1 MSLRSRRV
9 TVGVL
14 AAVDL
19 VALLYSGDAV
29 FLWILF
35 FIGILLL
42 AGLAQ
47 AAYTLRAFALK
58 LELPEGR
65 VLSGDSVSIALG
77 IKVDTIF
84 PPAHL
89 AINFETADPRVDA
102 TTVYISPIPA
112 QMTAAEVSFVCP
124 FRGEYEIGVKA
135 VEATDLF
142 GLVRLRREGDKLSG
156 ATSRIAVY
164 PRTYS
169 LHGRMLDLRMN
180 EGAEDG
186 ARADAE
192 EVSSI
197 ADLRSWHEGDSL
209 KRVHWKLSA
218 RLGELIVKEFDG
230 SFDAKNMVFVDA
242 TALPAPEQETPTKN
256 RKRRTETESALKIA
270 ELETE
275 ERMTSLAASFCELF
289 CVRGRRVRLISYG
302 ETRGEADSA
311 DGGFSALH
319 LSLAR
324 LKFGGDL
331 DAAKALELEC
341 ATHGAPDSL
350 VFVTSNL
357 SGSLVKALCALGTR
371 GARVT
376 VAACGEEPVGARD
389 ELTRHGVRLAMANE
403 LIDADERSQ
412 SGEGGDGR

>member
-9 TVGVL
+9 TIGVL

-19 VALLYSGDAV
+19 VALFYSGDAV

-47 AAYTLRAFALK
+47 AVFTLNAFLLK

-65 VLSGDSVSIALG
+65 VMSGDSVSIALNV
-77 IKVDTIF
+77 KVDTIF

-89 AINFETADPRVDA
+89 AIEFETADLRRG
-102 TTVYISPIPA
+102 TETVYLSPIPA
-112 QMTAAEVSFVCP
+112 RMTTAEVSFACP

-142 GLVRLRREGDKLSG
+142 GLVRMRREGEKLKG
-156 ATSRIAVY
+156 ASSRIAVY
-164 PRTYS
+164 PRTYP

-197 ADLRSWHEGDSL
+197 ADLRSWREGDSL

-242 TALPAPEQETPTKN
+242 TALPRPEPETNVKK
-256 RKRRTETESALKIA
+256 KRRQALAEEQDIA

-289 CVRGRRVRLISYG
+289 CARGRRVRLVSYG
-302 ETRGEADSA
+302 ETRSEADSA
-311 DGGFSALH
+311 DGGFAALH

-331 DAAKALELEC
+331 DAAKALEFEC

-357 SGSLVKALCALGTR
+357 DGSLVKALCALGTR

-376 VAACGEEPVGARD
+376 VAACGEEPVGVRD
-389 ELTRHGVRLAMANE
+389 ELTRHGVRLSMSSE
-403 LIDADERSQ
+403 LIGDEPEEN
-412 SGEGGDGR
+412 GEGGGER

>member
-1 MSLRSRRV
+1 MSLRKRRV

-14 AAVDL
+14 AAADL

-29 FLWILF
+29 FLWVLF

-47 AAYTLRAFALK
+47 AAYTLRAFTLK

-65 VLSGDSVSIALG
+65 VLSGDSVSIALN
-77 IKVDTIF
+77 IKVDTIV

-89 AINFETADPRVDA
+89 AVAFETADPRVDA
-102 TTVYISPIPA
+102 TAVYVSPIPA
-112 QMTAAEVSFVCP
+112 KNTSAEVRFDCP

-142 GLVRLRREGDKLSG
+142 GLVRLRRSGDKLSG
-156 ATSRIAVY
+156 TSSRIAVY
-164 PRTYS
+164 PRTYP

-192 EVSSI
+192 EISSI
-197 ADLRSWHEGDSL
+197 ADLRSWREGDSL

-242 TALPAPEQETPTKN
+242 TLPDAPTQEISTKKG
-256 RKRRTETESALKIA
+256 KRRAEEESAQHIA
-270 ELETE
+270 ELEGE

-289 CVRGRRVRLISYG
+289 CARGRRVRLVGYG
-302 ETRGEADSA
+302 ETRTEADSA

-319 LSLAR
+319 LLLAR

-331 DAAKALELEC
+331 DASKALELEC

-357 SGSLVKALCALGTR
+357 SGSLVRALSALGTR

-376 VAACGEEPVGARD
+376 VAACGDEPVGARD
-389 ELTRHGVRLAMANE
+389 ELTRHGVRLSMWDE
-403 LIDADERSQ
+403 LIGADEQ
-412 SGEGGDGR
+412 SEGGDER

>member
-1 MSLRSRRV
+1 M
-9 TVGVL
+9 GVL

-35 FIGILLL
+35 FIGMLLL

-58 LELPEGR
+58 LALPEGR
-65 VLSGDSVSIALG
+65 VMSGDEVSIALTV
-77 IKVDTIF
+77 KVDTIF

-89 AINFETADPRVDA
+89 AVTFETADPRGGA
-102 TTVYISPIPA
+102 AAVYVSPVPA
-112 QMTAAEVSFVCP
+112 RDTAAEVSFDCP

-142 GLVRLRREGDKLSG
+142 GLVRLRREGDKLVG
-156 ATSRIAVY
+156 ATSRLAVY
-164 PRTYS
+164 PRTYP

-192 EVSSI
+192 EISSI
-197 ADLRSWHEGDSL
+197 ADLRSWREGDSL

-242 TALPAPEQETPTKN
+242 TSTDAPEREISAKKG
-256 RKRRTETESALKIA
+256 KRRAEEESAHRIA
-270 ELETE
+270 ELEGE

-289 CVRGRRVRLISYG
+289 CARGRRVWLVSYG
-302 ETRGEADSA
+302 ETRSEADSA
-311 DGGFSALH
+311 DGGFSSLH
-319 LSLAR
+319 LALAR
-324 LKFGGDL
+324 LKFGGGL
-331 DAAKALELEC
+331 DASKALELEC

-357 SGSLVKALCALGTR
+357 SGALVKALCALGTR

-389 ELTRHGVRLAMANE
+389 ELTRHGVRLAMADE
-403 LIDADERSQ
+403 LIGADERS
-412 SGEGGDGR
+412 EGGDER

>member
-1 MSLRSRRV
+1 M
-9 TVGVL
+9 GVL

-47 AAYTLRAFALK
+47 AVFTLNAFLLK

-65 VLSGDSVSIALG
+65 VMSGDSVSIALNV
-77 IKVDTIF
+77 KVDTIF

-89 AINFETADPRVDA
+89 AIEFETADLRRG
-102 TTVYISPIPA
+102 TETVYLSPIPA
-112 QMTAAEVSFVCP
+112 RTTTTEVSFACP

-142 GLVRLRREGDKLSG
+142 GLVRMRREGDKLKG
-156 ATSRIAVY
+156 ASSRIAVY
-164 PRTYS
+164 PRTYP

-186 ARADAE
+186 ERADAE

-197 ADLRSWHEGDSL
+197 ADLRSWREGDSL

-242 TALPAPEQETPTKN
+242 TALPRPEPEANSK
-256 RKRRTETESALKIA
+256 RKRRQAVAEEHDIA

-275 ERMTSLAASFCELF
+275 ELMTSLAASFCELF
-289 CVRGRRVRLISYG
+289 CARGRRVRLVSYG
-302 ETRGEADSA
+302 ETGSETDSA
-311 DGGFSALH
+311 DGGFAALH

-331 DAAKALELEC
+331 DAAKALEFEC

-357 SGSLVKALCALGTR
+357 SGSLVQALCALGTR

-376 VAACGEEPVGARD
+376 VAACGEEPTGVRD
-389 ELTRHGVRLAMANE
+389 ELTRHGVRLSMSSE
-403 LIDADERSQ
+403 LIGDEPEEN
-412 SGEGGDGR
+412 GEGGGER

>member
-19 VALLYSGDAV
+19 IALLYSGDAV
-29 FLWILF
+29 FLWVLF

-47 AAYTLRAFALK
+47 AAYTLRAFTLK

-65 VLSGDSVSIALG
+65 VLSGDSVSIALN

-89 AINFETADPRVDA
+89 AVAFETADPRVDA
-102 TTVYISPIPA
+102 TTVYVSPIPA
-112 QMTAAEVSFVCP
+112 KNTAAGVSFDCP

-142 GLVRLRREGDKLSG
+142 GLVRLRRSGDKLSG
-156 ATSRIAVY
+156 TTSRIAVY
-164 PRTYS
+164 PRTYP

-192 EVSSI
+192 EISSI
-197 ADLRSWHEGDSL
+197 ADLRSWREGDSL

-242 TALPAPEQETPTKN
+242 TLPAAPAQETSTKN
-256 RKRRTETESALKIA
+256 KKRRAEEESVHHIA
-270 ELETE
+270 ELEKE

-289 CVRGRRVRLISYG
+289 CARGRRVRLVSYG
-302 ETRGEADSA
+302 ETRGESDSA

-357 SGSLVKALCALGTR
+357 SGPLIKELCALGTR

-389 ELTRHGVRLAMANE
+389 ELTRHGVRLEM
-403 LIDADERSQ
+403 ADELVGADEQ
-412 SGEGGDGR
+412 SEGGDER